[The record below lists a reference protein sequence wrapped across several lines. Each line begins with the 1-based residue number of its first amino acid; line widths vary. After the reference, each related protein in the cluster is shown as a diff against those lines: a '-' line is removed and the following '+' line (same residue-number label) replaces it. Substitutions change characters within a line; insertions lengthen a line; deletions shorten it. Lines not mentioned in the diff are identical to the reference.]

1 MKLINYLIILYVLFI
16 NVAFSKEK
24 PPFKNIL
31 VLDEPK
37 IYKKINFQDRDGNQ
51 LDLNLID
58 TDEIYILNFWA
69 TWCAPCKD
77 EMPSLD
83 KLSLYFKE
91 KIIIYPINMEKPNRE
106 KTIKFF
112 KDLKIE
118 SLKIYFDPD
127 FKLAKKFKMRGLP
140 TTILIDKNGME
151 FGRIIGEFNFDD
163 EKFKLGRDY
172 PYPIVKH
179 EEARAKA
186 LAAFKKI

>member
-83 KLSLYFKE
+83 KLQTKDGIFVF
-91 KIIIYPINMEKPNRE
+91 PINMEE
-106 KTIKFF
+106 KNLINTDKFYNNLNIKNL
-112 KDLKIE
+112 DV
-118 SLKIYFDPD
+118 YFDEGLKLVKVFALRGVPTSIILNKNKEVVAKISGSID
-127 FKLAKKFKMRGLP
+127 FM
-140 TTILIDKNGME
+140 
-151 FGRIIGEFNFDD
+151 D
-163 EKFKLGRDY
+163 EKFISWLNSIR
-172 PYPIVKH
+172 
-179 EEARAKA
+179 
-186 LAAFKKI
+186 

>member
-1 MKLINYLIILYVLFI
+1 MKLINYLIILNVLFI

-83 KLSLYFKE
+83 KLQTKDGIFVF
-91 KIIIYPINMEKPNRE
+91 PINMEE
-106 KTIKFF
+106 KNLIKTEKFYE
-112 KDLKIE
+112 DLKIKN
-118 SLKIYFDPD
+118 LNIYFDQGL
-127 FKLAKKFKMRGLP
+127 KLVKVFALRGVP
-140 TTILIDKNGME
+140 TTVIFNKKKEMIARISGSIDFEDKN
-151 FGRIIGEFNFDD
+151 FISWLNSI
-163 EKFKLGRDY
+163 K
-172 PYPIVKH
+172 
-179 EEARAKA
+179 
-186 LAAFKKI
+186 